1 MVRPPMGRAILLIL
15 FALIQVLPATADGRK
30 LVVGKDHATVQA
42 TVDAATNGDVVLVP
56 KGVWRGRVVVKSG
69 IILRGD
75 QAILDGGKKGRV
87 LTLAAPGIVVDNL
100 EIRGSGEDLG
110 TSDSC
115 IYIEPSAKGAVVE
128 HSVLRDCAFGI
139 WVHET
144 LNVRI
149 EGNRIWGRKDLVP
162 SERGNGIHLFD
173 ATKAVIRGN
182 TVSGARDGIYV
193 SAVEDSLIE
202 NNRVEHQRY
211 GVHYMYSNGN
221 TLRNN
226 QSNYNISGFAL
237 MQSHHIV
244 VVNNTAKGNR
254 RHGVLFRDAQY
265 CNISG
270 NKLIENGEGF
280 FFFSSTDNTI
290 ANNEFVRNLVGA
302 RVWAG
307 SVRNLVSGNAFIGN
321 DQQIYYVGAKDL
333 HWGTAGQPGNFW
345 SDYMGWDQ
353 DGDGRGDRP
362 YRLDSF
368 TATLIYRYP
377 AAILLLRSP
386 AMELLAHMEESL
398 PLLRVP
404 TVVDK
409 APLIKKTKVKVKV
422 KIPVQDRAW
431 R

>member
-1 MVRPPMGRAILLIL
+1 MRYALLL
-15 FALIQVLPATADGRK
+15 TLLCLVPSVPTPAAARK
-30 LVVGKDHATVQA
+30 LVVGRVHATIQA
-42 TVDAATNGDVVLVP
+42 TVDAAVDGDVVIIP
-56 KGVWRGRVVVKSG
+56 KGVWHGQVVVKRAV
-69 IILRGD
+69 ILRGD
-75 QAILDGGKKGRV
+75 QAILDGDQKGRV

-100 EIRGSGEDLG
+100 QIRGSGEDLG
-110 TSDSC
+110 ASDAC
-115 IYIEPSAKGAVVE
+115 IYIEPVAKGAVVE
-128 HSVLRDCAFGI
+128 HSILRDCAFGI

-144 LNVRI
+144 SNVRL
-149 EGNRIWGRKDLVP
+149 EGNQIWGRKALVP

-173 ATKAVIRGN
+173 TTKTVVRGN
-182 TVSGARDGIYV
+182 TVSGARDGIYM

-226 QSNYNISGFAL
+226 QSNFNLSGFAL

-265 CNISG
+265 CTISG

-290 ANNEFVRNLVGA
+290 VNNQFIRNLVGA

-307 SVRNLVSGNAFIGN
+307 SVRNKVSGNAFIGN
-321 DQQIYYVGAKDL
+321 DQQIYYVGSKDL
-333 HWGTAGQPGNFW
+333 EWGTDGQPGNFW

-353 DGDGRGDRP
+353 DGDGLGDRP

-368 TATLIYRYP
+368 TSTLIYRYP

-404 TVVDK
+404 TIVDK
-409 APLIKKTKVKVKV
+409 TPMIRRMKVKVDAPTEEG
-422 KIPVQDRAW
+422 PVQ
-431 R
+431 